1 MAAYDTIVVGLGAA
15 GATAAGTLARGGR
28 RVLALEAAA
37 RAGGRVRTERCGD
50 GVVELGAE
58 WIQGTHPSRV
68 YDLAV
73 QNNISVGTQN
83 LDYDV
88 FRSDGTQK
96 DLELIDEL
104 MKFYYDVVAQ
114 KSDKNESVGAFVT
127 KKFKKYLAE
136 KHPDLFRDE
145 EFVENFLEYMNII
158 ENNTVASHDWDDIT
172 AKGDFECIDGDQFAS
187 WHRHGY
193 KTFFE
198 ILLNTYNNGP
208 GLPTLDIKFNTEVT
222 SISWP
227 RVGTGDVVVTCRG
240 GEQYTAPN
248 VIVTVSLGV
257 LKDRHTTLFSPPLP
271 EEKIEAINMISMGL
285 LDKIVLSFD
294 KPWWSRNMAFYWT
307 VEDKKK
313 LPEEDK
319 WLGKIVQA
327 STPLGSNN
335 TITLWTYGEVAK
347 LVETL
352 PEEVVKTKVVE
363 LLQRFMGAN
372 VTVPQPTGM
381 LRSTWYSN
389 PYTRG
394 SVSYNNLQMPQ
405 HPHIRETLGSP
416 LLDAAGTPRVLFA
429 GEATER
435 TRYGTVHG
443 ASDTGYRAAD
453 MLLKSSNI

>member
-58 WIQGTHPSRV
+58 WIHGQRPSRV

-73 QNNISVGTQN
+73 QNNVSLVIQDVA
-83 LDYDV
+83 YDV
-88 FRSDGTQK
+88 FRSDGTK
-96 DLELIDEL
+96 RDVKLLDEL
-104 MKFYYDVVAQ
+104 MMYCANVIEQD
-114 KSDKNESVGAFVT
+114 SDRNESVGAFVT
-127 KKFKKYLAE
+127 RKFKDYLAE
-136 KHPDLFRDE
+136 NHPNLLSDE
-145 EFVENFLEYMNII
+145 EFVENFLEFMNIMV
-158 ENNTVASHDWDDIT
+158 NNYEASYDWNDVT
-172 AKGDFECIDGDQFAS
+172 AISDYEQIDGDLHTS

-193 KTFFE
+193 KTYFE

-208 GLPTLDIKFNTEVT
+208 GLPTLDIKLNTEVT

-227 RVGTGDVVVTCRG
+227 RDGTGDVVVTCRG

-257 LKDRHTTLFSPPLP
+257 LKERHASLFSPPLP
-271 EEKIEAINMISMGL
+271 EDKIEAINTISMGL

-294 KPWWSRNMAFYWT
+294 KAWWSRNMAFYWT

-319 WLGKIVQA
+319 WMGQIAEA
-327 STPLGSNN
+327 STSCGTSN
-335 TITLWTYGEVAK
+335 TITLWTYGESGK
-347 LVETL
+347 LIETL

-372 VTVPQPTGM
+372 ITVPQPTGM
-381 LRSTWYSN
+381 LRSTWYSD
-389 PYTRG
+389 PFTRG
-394 SVSYNNLQMPQ
+394 SYSYDNLQMPQ

-416 LLDAAGTPRVLFA
+416 LLDSAGTPRVLFA

-435 TRYGTVHG
+435 THYGTVHG
-443 ASDTGYRAAD
+443 ASDSGYRAA
-453 MLLKSSNI
+453 MTLLQSSKI